1 MNKIIFVIISIF
13 FSFPA
18 YADMSDENK
27 SKAWDCSG
35 IYLSNYFL
43 PIGETF
49 EYSMKEKSMSSVK
62 VLKEYLGYQI
72 GAIIGGALAPT
83 IAVLL
88 WDSFGIFYVSVY
100 IAIAAVLTLLSLSQ
114 LEETKGNRL

>member
-13 FSFPA
+13 FSLPT

-43 PIGETF
+43 PVGETF
-49 EYSMKEKSMSSVK
+49 EYNMKEKSMSSVK
-62 VLKEYLGYQI
+62 VLKEY
-72 GAIIGGALAPT
+72 ALEMVYLKKSG
-83 IAVLL
+83 IKELIRLL
-88 WDSFGIFYVSVY
+88 K
-100 IAIAAVLTLLSLSQ
+100 TLWV
-114 LEETKGNRL
+114 